1 MKIEWSRSTLWV
13 IISGVVLI
21 LAFYLLGQK
30 VILAPYKEEIVE
42 KEAALTQEQKIL
54 SAIENNQEGNEREQ
68 ILTSRTI
75 QQQLPVIPLMDQLL
89 IGLDRAENASTSLI
103 NSMAISDSESS
114 IPMIEP
120 ENERE
125 ANGVNNDE
133 EENVDKDVVEAP
145 VEDEAVELIEG
156 LHTLQLTVDVT
167 SENYDEMIS
176 FMKEIQS
183 LSRVIQIESIQF
195 DAPESKNELGYSI
208 VMNSYYQPI
217 YANLANEAPQYHYG
231 GSPNKVNPFAIEQW
245 DDPSPS
251 VSTSTE
257 ETDGEESLDEE
268 NLDRLEEDEKESSD
282 SESESQL

>member
-13 IISGVVLI
+13 IIAGVVLI

-30 VILAPYKEEIVE
+30 VILAPYKEEVVE

-195 DAPESKNELGYSI
+195 DAPESENELGYSI
-208 VMNSYYQPI
+208 VLNSYYQPI
-217 YANLANEAPQYHYG
+217 YENLANEAPQYHYG
-231 GSPNKVNPFAIEQW
+231 GSPNKVDPFAIEQW

-251 VSTSTE
+251 TSTITE
-257 ETDGEESLDEE
+257 EAADQESLDEE
-268 NLDRLEEDEKESSD
+268 DLDRLEEDEEEPSD